1 MHEPDLWLS
10 WQILSLLE
18 ISLFQLKSVYTH
30 LPHTSTGDI
39 YVEIL
44 TVVRR
49 VPMPTKNTAVW
60 TNTLR
65 FDISSEIFYLY
76 IGSSQSVVKAFR
88 LRSVVSLTIQ
98 QTRFIRIGWS
108 LGVPYSSLSLL
119 LRFDSLHSDF
129 CTQYYTFVHGF
140 TIPNM
145 NLIRQIN
152 WFHFTTIQISARCA
166 LPDLLSP
173 TWSNIQFRLFCRAPD
188 AISVSR
194 LAATTESSTGREGST
209 LRKQRCV
216 CL

>member
-1 MHEPDLWLS
+1 MKSYNIFRYLCGNTYCGQESSNAHQKYRRLDQYPPFWHFLWNFVS
-10 WQILSLLE
+10 W
-18 ISLFQLKSVYTH
+18 
-30 LPHTSTGDI
+30 P
-39 YVEIL
+39 
-44 TVVRR
+44 
-49 VPMPTKNTAVW
+49 
-60 TNTLR
+60 
-65 FDISSEIFYLY
+65 Y

-119 LRFDSLHSDF
+119 LRFDSLRSDF

-194 LAATTESSTGREGST
+194 LAATTESSTGRDGST
-209 LRKQRCV
+209 LRKQRFV